1 MLDNLARA
9 AAAVAALFLAI
20 GSIGAVIE
28 VPPSSEEHLSERAL
42 VA

>member
-9 AAAVAALFLAI
+9 AAPVAALFLAI

-28 VPPSSEEHLSERAL
+28 VPRLTRNIWPSTRS
-42 VA
+42 